1 MDTWQTCVHTYV
13 TDDLLLN
20 RYRSRVREE
29 RFMVRHFFVRG
40 QLPSVA
46 HTSDPPIAQRSLM
59 KSETS
64 TKSEWMHS
72 PHFSIAVSKNKPR
85 GLALAYCPV
94 LPSNYAHSPISSMIV
109 YLNYGLC
116 TIPAAGHPLIRICF
130 RA

>member
-72 PHFSIAVSKNKPR
+72 AHFSIAVAKKKPR
-85 GLALAYCPV
+85 GLELAYCSV
-94 LPSNYAHSPISSMIV
+94 LPSE
-109 YLNYGLC
+109 
-116 TIPAAGHPLIRICF
+116 
-130 RA
+130 